1 MSGRLSD
8 KVAIITGAARGIGK
22 VAAKLFAEEGAK
34 VVIADIDAA
43 GGLQTAEEIQA
54 AGGQAF
60 FQHTDLTDAVQVER
74 LIQMA
79 VEKFGR
85 LDILYNNA
93 ALNHFAQI
101 VDTEEEDWDRVMTVN
116 VKSVFLTCKYAI
128 PVMKAGG
135 GGAII
140 NTGSAA
146 ALVGLRN
153 LAVYTASK
161 GAVLQLTRN
170 MALDYAKDGIRV
182 NALCPGVTATEMT
195 EQVIEPTRTRWQ
207 HASVLTALSRVGRW
221 PRRSRL
227 PAWRFSWPR
236 MRLHISLVRPSRRM
250 AAIRQ
255 NKRSDDL
262 MKVVVLGAG
271 GWGALVG
278 AYLSKAGADVTLL
291 FRRQAHVDEINKN
304 GGLII
309 QSPDGDMLVPVM
321 ATTQP
326 GEISEADLLIVA
338 VKNHDTE
345 VALQSV
351 SHMKVGAVASV
362 QNGLGHGERFQK
374 VFPES
379 EVLRIVSRVAG
390 SLINYGKV
398 MLRWQ

>member
-34 VVIADIDAA
+34 VVIADIDES
-43 GGLQTAEEIQA
+43 GGNQTAEEIQS

-74 LIQMA
+74 LIQA
-79 VEKFGR
+79 TVEKFGR

-116 VKSVFLTCKYAI
+116 VKSVFLCCKYAI
-128 PVMKAGG
+128 PVMKEGG
-135 GGAII
+135 GGAIV

-195 EQVIEPTRTRWQ
+195 EKVIEADPDPVAARARFDRVIPRGTM
-207 HASVLTALSRVGRW
+207 ASPIEIARVALFLASDEASYITG
-221 PRRSRL
+221 
-227 PAWRFSWPR
+227 
-236 MRLHISLVRPSRRM
+236 
-250 AAIRQ
+250 AAIPA
-255 NKRSDDL
+255 D
-262 MKVVVLGAG
+262 G
-271 GWGALVG
+271 GYTA
-278 AYLSKAGADVTLL
+278 
-291 FRRQAHVDEINKN
+291 E
-304 GGLII
+304 
-309 QSPDGDMLVPVM
+309 
-321 ATTQP
+321 
-326 GEISEADLLIVA
+326 
-338 VKNHDTE
+338 
-345 VALQSV
+345 
-351 SHMKVGAVASV
+351 
-362 QNGLGHGERFQK
+362 
-374 VFPES
+374 
-379 EVLRIVSRVAG
+379 
-390 SLINYGKV
+390 
-398 MLRWQ
+398 